1 MRLKST
7 FGRVAVIACAVLFT
21 LSSTAVANASRGREC
36 ATPSI
41 DRLQQWI
48 ASGEGA
54 TEPATGSIL
63 VPKGRHGYTAKIRF
77 LADDWAVMVVWLGNR
92 FEAEADLSESAGFWM
107 TYRATND
114 LHVQLRPASF
124 WSGGDKW
131 VTKVPSTGGRLVKRF
146 FSFRT
151 GDWTYLPALGKPSYP
166 LADALDDARGLVFVG
181 NTKNDLEF
189 QGLKIDGYRPPCVH

>member
-7 FGRVAVIACAVLFT
+7 FGRVAVIAYALLFT
-21 LSSTAVANASRGREC
+21 LGSTGVASASHGKEC
-36 ATPSI
+36 RTPSI

-63 VPKGRHGYTAKIRF
+63 VPKGRHGHTAKIKF
-77 LADDWAVMVVWLGNR
+77 LADDWAVMVVWLGNK
-92 FEAEADLSESAGFWM
+92 FEAQADLSTSHGFWM

-114 LHVQLRPASF
+114 LYVQLRPAEF

-131 VTKVPSTGGRLVKRF
+131 VTKIPSTGGELVKRF
-146 FSFRT
+146 FSFKT
-151 GDWTYLPALGKPSYP
+151 KDWTYLPALGKPSYP

-189 QGLKIDGYRPPCVH
+189 TSLKIDGYRPPCVH